1 MLNTPTEQKLH
12 TMRLGVMAE
21 TWQTQARDSA
31 SRALDFDERFGMI
44 VDAEH
49 LYRENRKLERL
60 LKDARLRIQGASL
73 EDIRATTASGLSKEN
88 LAAFRS
94 ERWISEHLNVLLCGA
109 TGVGKTHLACAL
121 GQFACRRGHKTTYKR
136 LPRLLEELTVSRADG
151 SYARLLSKLEKS
163 AVLIIDD
170 WGLTPLKDSHRRD
183 ILEILED
190 RHGKASTV
198 ITSQLPLSK
207 WHGYIGEPTIADAIL
222 DRLVHSA
229 YKCELKG
236 DSRRKTKPQD

>member
-12 TMRLGVMAE
+12 NMRLGVMSE
-21 TWQTQARDSA
+21 TWQSQARDTDAHQLS
-31 SRALDFDERFGMI
+31 FDERFGMI

-49 LYRENRKLERL
+49 LHRENRKLARL
-60 LKDARLRIQGASL
+60 LRDAKLRIQNANL
-73 EDIRATTASGLSKEN
+73 EDIRASTRSGLSKD
-88 LAAFRS
+88 LLGQMRS
-94 ERWISEHLNVLLCGA
+94 ERWIIEHLNVLLMGQ

-121 GQFACRRGHKTTYKR
+121 GQYACRRGHKTIYKR
-136 LPRLLEELTVSRADG
+136 LPRLLEELTVARVDG
-151 SYARLLSKLEKS
+151 SYARLLAKLEKS

-236 DSRRKTKPQD
+236 DSRRKTQNQD

>member
-12 TMRLGVMAE
+12 NMRLGVMAE
-21 TWQTQARDSA
+21 TWQAQNRDNDAREMT
-31 SRALDFDERFGMI
+31 FDDRFGMI

-49 LYRENRKLERL
+49 LHRENRRLSKLLR
-60 LKDARLRIQGASL
+60 DAKLRIQNATLEEMRAS
-73 EDIRATTASGLSKEN
+73 ATNGLSKEV
-88 LAAFRS
+88 LAALRS
-94 ERWISEHLNVLLCGA
+94 ERWIQEHLNVLLTGQ

-121 GQFACRRGHKTTYKR
+121 GQYACRRGYKTSYRR
-136 LPRLLEELTVSRADG
+136 LPRLLEELTVARADG
-151 SYARLLSKLEKS
+151 SYPRLLSKIEKS
-163 AVLIIDD
+163 QVLIIDD
-170 WGLTPLKDSHRRD
+170 WGLTPLKESHRRD

-229 YKCELKG
+229 YKCELTG
-236 DSRRKTKPQD
+236 DSRRKTKNQD

>member
-21 TWQTQARDSA
+21 TWQAQARDSA

-73 EDIRATTASGLSKEN
+73 EDIRASTASGLSKEN

-121 GQFACRRGHKTTYKR
+121 GQFACRRGHKTTDKR

-183 ILEILED
+183 I
-190 RHGKASTV
+190 
-198 ITSQLPLSK
+198 
-207 WHGYIGEPTIADAIL
+207 
-222 DRLVHSA
+222 
-229 YKCELKG
+229 
-236 DSRRKTKPQD
+236 

>member
-12 TMRLGVMAE
+12 HMRLGVMAE
-21 TWQTQARDSA
+21 TWQAQSRDNDAREMS
-31 SRALDFDERFGMI
+31 FDDRFGMI

-49 LYRENRKLERL
+49 LHRENRRLAKLLR
-60 LKDARLRIQGASL
+60 DAKLRIRAS
-73 EDIRATTASGLSKEN
+73 AASGLSKDM
-88 LAAFRS
+88 LSALRS
-94 ERWISEHLNVLLCGA
+94 ERWIQEHLNVLLTGQ

-121 GQFACRRGHKTTYKR
+121 GQYACRRGHKTIYKR
-136 LPRLLEELTVSRADG
+136 LPRLLEELTVARADG
-151 SYARLLSKLEKS
+151 SYARVLSKLEKS
-163 AVLIIDD
+163 NVLIIDD

-229 YKCELKG
+229 YKCELTG
-236 DSRRKTKPQD
+236 DSRRKTKNQD